1 MHKKDVFWA
10 VKMESKHRGYLKMSV
25 KNESFDTE
33 KGAWNFVKRM
43 KKKYPECKFY
53 IGQMAPANFQQM
65 SLDLNSNIGPDGL
78 DF

>member
-10 VKMESKHRGYLKMSV
+10 VRIESQHRGYLKMSV
-25 KNESFDTE
+25 KNETFDSE
-33 KGAWNFVKRM
+33 KRAWNFVERM
-43 KKKYPECKFY
+43 KKKFPECKFY
-53 IGQMAPANFQQM
+53 IGPMQPANVQQM